1 MINKVANLNK
11 SRKINLLLMT
21 IITSLKIN
29 KERLMIQV
37 YQFIEDNVLEFENHL

>member
-1 MINKVANLNK
+1 MINKAANLKK

-37 YQFIEDNVLEFENHL
+37 FQFIEDNVLEFENHL